1 MEWLRLPLVPLMV
14 SVLVPVFPLGFVVTV
29 IVELPEPV
37 TEFGLKL
44 AEARD
49 GSPLALKLTAP
60 VKPLTGVIV
69 TV

>member
-29 IVELPEPV
+29 MLEVPVPV
-37 TEFGLKL
+37 TEFGLKF

-49 GSPLALKLTAP
+49 GNPPALKFTAP

>member
-14 SVLVPVFPLGFVVTV
+14 SVLVPVFPLGFDVTV
-29 IVELPEPV
+29 MVEAPEPV
-37 TEFGLKL
+37 TEFGLKF

-49 GSPLALKLTAP
+49 GNPLALKFTAP

-69 TV
+69 TI